1 MGVVAQWLEHWTVSR
16 EDQGLMGAVA
26 QWLEHWTVNR

>member
-1 MGVVAQWLEHWTVSR
+1 MGAVAQWLEHWTVSR